1 MNQTQSAILGS
12 FVYPSAGGMIPPSTI
27 GEMDMILQ
35 QLHEHKDRWGG
46 ESIKNRLDYM
56 EKLIH
61 DFSAL
66 ADQWV
71 EQVASAERIGDDDFA
86 IGIECMAG
94 PYSVLRNL
102 QGLKRALMDI
112 QAGGVP
118 KVPGPVITRT
128 NEQVSAQVFP
138 QTVYD
143 QVLFNGYRVEVWME
157 PGVTLEDLS
166 KTQALVYSQSI
177 SLGKVALVLGAGN
190 LPGIPVTDVL
200 DRLFVQN
207 QVVLLKMNP
216 VNDYIGPLLY
226 QGFRCLI
233 EAGYMQIVYGG
244 ANEGAHLCQ
253 HPLVDEIFITGSD
266 KTFDAIVFGHG
277 ELGARHKA
285 EHQPL
290 LKKTVI
296 GELGNVTPVI
306 IVPGKWAQEDLDYQ
320 AENLVSWIA
329 THASCACNTPRVIIL
344 HAEWPQRTAF
354 LDALR
359 RIYSRT
365 PLRFAYYPGSQQRYQ
380 SYLDVHTDAEQIGEP
395 KEGQLPWTIISD
407 ISIQNRTDICFTT
420 EAFCSVTAVVM
431 ISAGSVPDFLE
442 RAVAF
447 SNETL
452 WGTLAA
458 GMIVHPNSMK
468 DHEVKLAVETAI
480 EQLRYGTI
488 GVNCSAGLSWV
499 LMTTPWGAFPGGN
512 IYNIQS
518 GNSFVHNTL
527 MFSKPQKTVMYAKFR
542 ETPKPICFVSRGKV
556 LRQIAPLLVDLMT
569 RPNLWKLPRILWT
582 AIAEYRTRK

>member
-12 FVYPSAGGMIPPSTI
+12 FVYPSAGGMMPASTI
-27 GEMDMILQ
+27 DEIDTIVQ
-35 QLHEHKDRWGG
+35 QLHGHKDKWGR
-46 ESIKNRLDYM
+46 ESISNRLDYLETM
-56 EKLIH
+56 IH
-61 DFSAL
+61 DFSTL

-71 EQVASAERIGDDDFA
+71 EQVTSAERIETDDYA

-102 QGLKRALMDI
+102 QGLKRALLDI

-118 KVPGPVITRT
+118 KIPGSVITRT
-128 NEQVSAQVFP
+128 NGQVSAQVFP
-138 QTVYD
+138 QTIYD
-143 QVLFNGYRVEVWME
+143 RVLFSGYRVDVWME
-157 PGVTLEDLS
+157 PGVTLENLS
-166 KTQALVYSQSI
+166 KTQAVVYSQTAPS
-177 SLGKVALVLGAGN
+177 GKVALVLGAGN

-200 DRLFVQN
+200 DKLFVQN
-207 QVVLLKMNP
+207 HVVLLKMNP
-216 VNDYIGPLLY
+216 VNDYIGPLLK
-226 QGFRCLI
+226 QGFHCLI

-244 ANEGAHLCQ
+244 ANEGAYLCQ
-253 HPLVDEIFITGSD
+253 HPLVDEVFITGSD
-266 KTFDAIVFGHG
+266 KTFDTIVFGSG
-277 ELGARHKA
+277 ELGARRKA

-290 LKKTVI
+290 LKKAVS

-306 IVPGKWAQEDLDYQ
+306 IVPGKWDQEDLDYQ

-329 THASCACNTPRVIIL
+329 THASCACNTPRVVIL
-344 HAEWPQRTAF
+344 HSEWSQRVAF

-359 RIYSRT
+359 RIYLRT

-380 SYLDVHTDAEQIGEP
+380 SYLDAHSDAEQIGEP

-407 ISIQNRTDICFTT
+407 VNIQNRTDICFTT
-420 EAFCSVTAVVM
+420 EAFCSVVAIAL
-431 ISAGSVPDFLE
+431 ISADSVPEYLE

-458 GMIVHPNSMK
+458 GMVIHPNSIK
-468 DHEVKLAVETAI
+468 DLKVKVAVETAI

-488 GVNCSAGLSWV
+488 GINCSAGLSWV
-499 LMTTPWGAFPGGN
+499 LMTTPWGAFPDGN
-512 IYNIQS
+512 IYDIQS

-527 MFSKPQKTVMYAKFR
+527 MFSKPQKTVIYAKFR
-542 ETPKPICFVSRGKV
+542 ETPKPIAFVSRGKV
-556 LRQIAPLLVDLMT
+556 LRRMATLLVDLMT
-569 RPNLWKLPRILWT
+569 SPNLWKLPRILRT
-582 AIAEYRTRK
+582 AIA

>member
-12 FVYPSAGGMIPPSTI
+12 FVYPSAGGMMPASTI
-27 GEMDMILQ
+27 DEIDTIVQ
-35 QLHEHKDRWGG
+35 QLHGHKDKWGG
-46 ESIKNRLDYM
+46 ESIKKRLDYLETM
-56 EKLIH
+56 IH
-61 DFSAL
+61 DFSTV

-71 EQVASAERIGDDDFA
+71 EQVTSAERIESDDYA

-102 QGLKRALMDI
+102 QGLKRALLDI
-112 QAGGVP
+112 QARGVP
-118 KVPGPVITRT
+118 KVSGSVITRT
-128 NEQVSAQVFP
+128 NGQVSAQVFP
-138 QTVYD
+138 QTIYD
-143 QVLFNGYRVEVWME
+143 RVLFSGYRVNVWME
-157 PGVTLEDLS
+157 PGVTIENLS
-166 KTQALVYSQSI
+166 KTQAVVYSQTAPS
-177 SLGKVALVLGAGN
+177 GKVALVLGAGN

-200 DRLFVQN
+200 DMLFVQN
-207 QVVLLKMNP
+207 HVVLLKMNP
-216 VNDYIGPLLY
+216 VNDYIGPLLK
-226 QGFRCLI
+226 QGFHCLI

-244 ANEGAHLCQ
+244 ANEGAYLCQ
-253 HPLVDEIFITGSD
+253 HPLVDEVFITGSD
-266 KTFDAIVFGHG
+266 KTFDAIVFGSG
-277 ELGARHKA
+277 ELGARRKA

-290 LKKTVI
+290 LKKTVS

-306 IVPGKWAQEDLDYQ
+306 IVPGKWDQEDLDYQ

-329 THASCACNTPRVIIL
+329 THASCACNTPRVVIL
-344 HAEWPQRTAF
+344 HSEWSQRVAF

-365 PLRFAYYPGSQQRYQ
+365 PLRFAYYPGSQQRFQ
-380 SYLDVHTDAEQIGEP
+380 SFLDAHTDAEQIGEP
-395 KEGQLPWTIISD
+395 QEGQLPWTIISD
-407 ISIQNRTDICFTT
+407 VNIQNRTDICFTT
-420 EAFCSVTAVVM
+420 EAFCSVVAIAM
-431 ISAGSVPDFLE
+431 ISADSVPEYLE
-442 RAVAF
+442 RAVVF

-458 GMIVHPNSMK
+458 GMVVQPNSMK
-468 DHEVKLAVETAI
+468 DLKVKVAVETAI

-488 GVNCSAGLSWV
+488 GINCSAGLSWV

-542 ETPKPICFVSRGKV
+542 ETPKPIAFVSRGKV
-556 LRQIAPLLVDLMT
+556 LRRMATLLVDLMT
-569 RPNLWKLPRILWT
+569 SPNLWKLPRILRT
-582 AIAEYRTRK
+582 AIA